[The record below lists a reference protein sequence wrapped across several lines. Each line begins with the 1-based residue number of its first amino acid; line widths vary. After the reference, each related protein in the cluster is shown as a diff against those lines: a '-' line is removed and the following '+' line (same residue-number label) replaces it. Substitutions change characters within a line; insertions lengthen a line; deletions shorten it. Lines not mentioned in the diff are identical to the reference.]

1 MGWGVTRGRPPDKKQ
16 QEKAEKESRD
26 KLVKTIKWKDQQN
39 EKNLGV
45 EPLLYNG
52 DGEYRQTRGRQRG
65 RDEQAEAG
73 DDEGA
78 MGRQDGTRQEEE
90 ANRARSGSRVTL
102 VPGGPVKGPWHQP
115 STLVSGPVKGPR
127 PGPVK
132 GPWHRPSNTGRTTLV
147 PGGPVKG
154 PWHQPRK
161 SVDAASTQKQGAR
174 TLEAP
179 WRIAQAKRDVN

>member
-1 MGWGVTRGRPPDKKQ
+1 MGWGVTRGRPPDEKQ
-16 QEKAEKESRD
+16 QEEAEKESRD
-26 KLVKTIKWKDQQN
+26 KLVKTIKWKDQQKD
-39 EKNLGV
+39 KNYLGV

-132 GPWHRPSNTGRTTLV
+132 GPW
-147 PGGPVKG
+147 
-154 PWHQPRK
+154 QP
-161 SVDAASTQKQGAR
+161 
-174 TLEAP
+174 P
-179 WRIAQAKRDVN
+179 AK